1 MDRPFYIH
9 QTLLKVSSQPIRVV
23 PVHEADANATVALR
37 DLLATSDETPLGLA
51 GAYEKGQ
58 LVCLSLSSPTR
69 VVLFRF
75 AASAKS
81 KGKKKK
87 AKNASS
93 STPGRAML
101 VAILTESELLKIG
114 NNMDRLVTAL
124 FSDLNIRITAAMDL
138 ALLQTAKKSAGLRE
152 AMDDLVIPLGGDD
165 AVADKDQ
172 VEQVFFSEKFSGL
185 PQELTNLALRAWAS
199 TIAGS
204 RGDIQSTLIQAPKYD
219 TVNFDHEVR
228 LDAC

>member
-1 MDRPFYIH
+1 MDKPFYIH

-23 PVHEADANATVALR
+23 PVHEADANAIVALR

-58 LVCLSLSSPTR
+58 LVCLSLSSPTC

-101 VAILTESELLKIG
+101 VNILTEPDLFKIG
-114 NNMDRLVTAL
+114 DNMDRLVTAL
-124 FSDLNIRITAAMDL
+124 FSDLNIFITAAMEL
-138 ALLQTAKKSAGLRE
+138 ALLKTAKKSAGLRG
-152 AMDDLVIPLGGDD
+152 ATDDLVSSLGGDN
-165 AVADKDQ
+165 AVADK
-172 VEQVFFSEKFSGL
+172 EQVKRVFSSEKFSGL
-185 PQELTNLALRAWAS
+185 PQELTRLALRAWAS

-204 RGDIQSTLIQAPKYD
+204 RSDMQGTLVQAPKYD